1 MAERQKSWDL
11 HEAVVLLDGF
21 LDIQLNNLPRS
32 EVIDRVSHDLR
43 IMAINQGYEIDD
55 IFRNKNGITFQI
67 KSMESAYVGYTVMKP
82 ASKLFA
88 ETVAL
93 YRNSPHEYEKM
104 RKEAR
109 SMIDGNN
116 EKKFMAYLA
125 SQVSHAL
132 FVEFSS
138 YYPDIEAFCLKV
150 NVLKK
155 PLFETTD
162 FETIKKVQ
170 KTIEQ
175 NKIFKITR
183 KKNYAKIVAACR
195 HYYVYVREG
204 LFEND
209 TSTDSLNSASQNNPS
224 IANTTD
230 ESSSP
235 KQPITENIEV
245 AVDCNSPET
254 STEAKILSLED
265 MVCEALRAETEGNN
279 YGTTVSFLQGQIR
292 GADRMKIKAI
302 LDSAEWAKFQFG
314 RYFYVSKVVPV
325 EESHDLP
332 AAVPSNATMP
342 IERTDADKRLLQK
355 YPIIYKRLFSA
366 LLELSESHPHGVS
379 VSELYAHIN
388 RVGRPAVIEEILDN
402 VSWATSNGNN
412 YAFSKEIVDHRVEID
427 DSVNSSS
434 EATLTDAVSV
444 NDADNALVVDFNEIN
459 ELAYT
464 RPESFSYFGEETSV
478 NTWTDLYVSL
488 FATICE
494 DYPHIFSTGMSF
506 SRNKGR
512 TDLLQTDGAKAMT
525 APKPVPGTAFILE
538 TNLSASDIVGKIKY
552 ILDLCSVDFDN
563 VIIKYRKKETSP
575 RTKQKEIDQKQN
587 CTPVP
592 TLTGE
597 TTFDVFLTY
606 LRKTLQMA
614 ERTAYNYAIAIGVCE
629 TIAKEQ
635 GYTNWR
641 LYTED
646 IRTALDTIRRLKN
659 DTVFNEKNKSRHN
672 QLSAALAKFIQ
683 FINGGAPSIVTDSTS
698 HEPAPVKKATPY
710 QNKPYEAVLENHF
723 KKGFRL
729 ESPLEI
735 RKVRRYY
742 SSIHNAE
749 LTDTDEVISDTIKKL
764 CIIYDGKAFLPAVML
779 SEELKQRLLHYID
792 KCFAEG
798 KTAIYYQAIYTEFA
812 EEFLDYH
819 IYDAEMLK
827 AYLTYIV
834 DGCFYIN
841 RSSIS
846 KQANVTLD
854 PLSEIRSCL
863 QGYGR
868 PVEYEELFAALPHL
882 PQNKVK
888 FILASNG
895 EFVNNGHGAYFH
907 ESVIVL
913 SDEELDNIADIIAFT
928 IEGKEFMGG
937 NELYDAI
944 KAKYPYI
951 IENNQAYSVHGF
963 RDALKYKL
971 GDRFSFKGNIISRAG
986 QELSMADV
994 FANYA
999 KHHDSFTLTE
1009 LQSMATE
1016 LATVIYFDSVYE
1028 NSLRV
1033 SREQFVAK
1041 SHAQF
1046 SIVDTDTAIDRVCTG
1061 NYISIQDVT
1070 NFGTFPYAGFPWN
1083 GYLLEHYVAEY
1094 SRKYMLLHSNYNGAE
1109 CAGAIVK
1116 RSAGIQTFDDF
1127 IVDLL
1132 ANNDVELKK
1141 APALQF
1147 LSDNGYLA
1155 RRRYGSIESL
1165 IIKANAQ
1172 RNRKDTD

>member
-21 LDIQLNNLPRS
+21 LDIQSNNFPRT
-32 EVIDRVSHDLR
+32 EVIERVSHDLR
-43 IMAINQGYEIDD
+43 TMAINQGYEIDD
-55 IFRNKNGITFQI
+55 IFRNKNGITFQM
-67 KSMESAYVGYTVMKP
+67 KSIESAYLGYTVMKP
-82 ASKLFA
+82 ASRLFT

-93 YRNSPHEYEKM
+93 YRNSPSEYEKM

-109 SMIDGNN
+109 EMIEGNK
-116 EKKFMAYLA
+116 EKKFMDYLA

-132 FVEFSS
+132 FVELSS
-138 YYPDIEAFCLKV
+138 FYPDIEAFCLKL

-162 FETIKKVQ
+162 FETIKRVQ

-183 KKNYAKIVAACR
+183 RKNYAKIVAACR
-195 HYYVYVREG
+195 YYYVYVREG
-204 LFEND
+204 LFDNGKPMDAPSKAVQSIPSVATTTDASIITEQPV
-209 TSTDSLNSASQNNPS
+209 TDSVKPD
-224 IANTTD
+224 I
-230 ESSSP
+230 SS
-235 KQPITENIEV
+235 
-245 AVDCNSPET
+245 NSPT
-254 STEAKILSLED
+254 ASTEPKILSLEE
-265 MVCEALRAETEGNN
+265 MVREALRAETEGNN
-279 YGTTVSFLQGQIR
+279 YGTTVSFLQSQIC
-292 GADRMKIKAI
+292 GGDRVKIKAI

-314 RYFYVSKVVPV
+314 RYYYVSKETPIAEANDCTEVAP
-325 EESHDLP
+325 DNT
-332 AAVPSNATMP
+332 AMP
-342 IERTDADKRLLQK
+342 IERTESDNRLLQK
-355 YPIIYKRLFSA
+355 YPIIYKRLFSS
-366 LLELSESHPHGVS
+366 LLELTESHTHGVS

-402 VSWATSNGNN
+402 VSWATSNGDS
-412 YAFSKEIVDHRVEID
+412 YTFSKGIVDHRIEIE
-427 DSVNSSS
+427 NRS
-434 EATLTDAVSV
+434 EATLTEAVPV
-444 NDADNALVVDFNEIN
+444 NDADNALIVDFNGSN

-464 RPESFSYFGEETSV
+464 RPESFSYFGEEISV

-488 FATICE
+488 FATIYE
-494 DYPHIFSTGMSF
+494 DYPHIFGVGMSF
-506 SRNKGR
+506 SKNKGR
-512 TDLLQTDGAKAMT
+512 IDLLPADVAETMI
-525 APKPVPGTAFILE
+525 APKPVSGTSFMLE
-538 TNLSASDIVGKIKY
+538 TNLSASDIVSKIKF

-563 VIIKYRKKETSP
+563 VVIKYRKKDATP
-575 RTKQKEIDQKQN
+575 RVKQPDFDQTQKASA
-587 CTPVP
+587 PA
-592 TLTGE
+592 GKA
-597 TTFDVFLTY
+597 TFDAFLTY
-606 LRKTLQMA
+606 LGKTLQMA
-614 ERTAYNYAIAIGVCE
+614 ERTAYNYAIAIGACE

-635 GYTNWR
+635 GYTNWH
-641 LYTED
+641 LYAED
-646 IRTALDTIRRLKN
+646 ASTALATIRRLKH
-659 DTVFNEKNKSRHN
+659 DAVFNEKNRSRHN
-672 QLSAALAKFIQ
+672 QLSAALAKFVQ
-683 FINGGAPSIVTDSTS
+683 FINGGAASNVTDSTS
-698 HEPAPVKKATPY
+698 HEPTPAKKAAPY

-735 RKVRRYY
+735 RKFRRYY
-742 SSIHNAE
+742 SAIHNAE
-749 LTDTDEVISDTIKKL
+749 LTDADEAISDTIKKL

-827 AYLTYIV
+827 AYLTYV
-834 DGCFYIN
+834 ADGRFYIN

-888 FILASNG
+888 FILASNS

-928 IEGKEFMGG
+928 IDEKEFMGG

-951 IENNQAYSVHGF
+951 MENYQAYSVYGF
-963 RDALKYKL
+963 RDALKCKL

-1009 LQSMATE
+1009 LQSMAAE

-1028 NSLRV
+1028 NCPRI
-1033 SREQFVAK
+1033 SREQFVSK

-1046 SIVDTDTAIDRVCTG
+1046 SISETDAAIDLICTG
-1061 NYISIQDVT
+1061 NYISIQEVT
-1070 NFGTFPYAGFPWN
+1070 NFGAFPYAGFPWN
-1083 GYLLEHYVAEY
+1083 SYLLEHYVAEY
-1094 SRKYMLLHSNYNGAE
+1094 SQKYMLLHSTYNGTE

-1116 RSAGIQTFDDF
+1116 RSARIQSFDDF

-1147 LSDNGYLA
+1147 LSDKGYLA
-1155 RRRYGSIESL
+1155 RRRYGNIESL

-1172 RNRKDTD
+1172 RNRKDAD

>member
-1 MAERQKSWDL
+1 MAERQKPWDL

-21 LDIQLNNLPRS
+21 LDIISNNLPRH
-32 EVIDRVSHDLR
+32 EVIDRISHDLR
-43 IMAINQGYEIDD
+43 TMAINQGYEIDE

-93 YRNSPHEYEKM
+93 YRNSPCEYEKK

-109 SMIDGNN
+109 AMIDGNN
-116 EKKFMAYLA
+116 EKKFMDYLA
-125 SQVSHAL
+125 SQVSSTL
-132 FVEFSS
+132 FLEFSS
-138 YYPDIEAFCLKV
+138 YYPDIEAFCLKL

-204 LFEND
+204 LFENNVP
-209 TSTDSLNSASQNNPS
+209 TDGLGEASQNIPLVTDTIYENGSLEQPVTES
-224 IANTTD
+224 ID
-230 ESSSP
+230 
-235 KQPITENIEV
+235 V
-245 AVDCNSPET
+245 ASDSISPEA
-254 STEAKILSLED
+254 STEEKVLSLED
-265 MVCEALRAETEGNN
+265 MVREALRSESEANN
-279 YGTTVSFLQGQIR
+279 YGTTISFLQGQIR
-292 GADRMKIKAI
+292 GGDRAKIKAI
-302 LDSAEWAKFQFG
+302 VDSAEWAKFQFG

-379 VSELYAHIN
+379 VSELYVHIN

-434 EATLTDAVSV
+434 EATLTDAVSI
-444 NDADNALVVDFNEIN
+444 NDAANALIVDFDGSN

-464 RPESFSYFGEETSV
+464 RPESFSYFGEEISV

-488 FATICE
+488 FATIYE
-494 DYPHIFSTGMSF
+494 DYPHIFDVGMSF
-506 SRNKGR
+506 SKNKGR
-512 TDLLQTDGAKAMT
+512 IDLLPADAAETMI
-525 APKPVPGTAFILE
+525 APKPISGTSFMLE
-538 TNLSASDIVGKIKY
+538 TNLSASDIVGKIKF

-563 VIIKYRKKETSP
+563 VVIKYKKKDTAP
-575 RTKQKEIDQKQN
+575 RAKQPEPDQTQN
-587 CTPVP
+587 RQMASAPA
-592 TLTGE
+592 GKA
-597 TTFDVFLTY
+597 TFDAFLTY
-606 LRKTLQMA
+606 LGKTLQMA

-635 GYTNWR
+635 GYTNWH
-641 LYTED
+641 LYAED
-646 IRTALDTIRRLKN
+646 TSTALDTIRRLKS
-659 DTVFNEKNKSRHN
+659 DTVFNEKNRSRHN

-710 QNKPYEAVLENHF
+710 QNKLYEAVLENHF

-735 RKVRRYY
+735 RKFRRYY
-742 SSIHNAE
+742 SAIHNAE
-749 LTDTDEVISDTIKKL
+749 LTDTDDVISDTIKKL

-827 AYLTYIV
+827 AYLTYIA
-834 DGCFYIN
+834 DGRFYIN

-882 PQNKVK
+882 PQSKVK
-888 FILASNG
+888 SILASNG

-907 ESVIVL
+907 ESVIAL
-913 SDEELDNIADIIAFT
+913 SEEELDNIADIIAYT

-951 IENNQAYSVHGF
+951 IENNQAYSVYGF

-1028 NSLRV
+1028 NCLRV
-1033 SREQFVAK
+1033 SREQFVSK

-1046 SIVDTDTAIDRVCTG
+1046 TVPDTDAAIDRVCTG

-1094 SRKYMLLHSNYNGAE
+1094 SRKYMLLHSNYNGTE

-1155 RRRYGSIESL
+1155 RRRYGNIEALL
-1165 IIKANAQ
+1165 IRANAQ
-1172 RNRKDTD
+1172 RNRKDAD